1 MSRYQQSLPGEW
13 EIEPETGRRF
23 RRIGNGCVEYEMMI
37 HTAGCVVPQSQLAEH
52 NARMRAADERMREEA
67 RRAAEAAP
75 KISCPLKDGL
85 STTCTGEK
93 CALFLNGGCAI
104 AQLIPGTPARTR
116 KGQCPISR
124 SARGCTEDCALY
136 ENGCKL
142 TAIKINES
150 EDK

>member
-1 MSRYQQSLPGEW
+1 MRYQQPAPGGW
-13 EIEPETGRRF
+13 EVEPETGRRF
-23 RRIGNGCVEYEMMI
+23 RRIGNGCVEYEMMV

-52 NARMRAADERMREEA
+52 NARMREADERAREAA
-67 RRAAEAAP
+67 RKAADAAP
-75 KISCPLKDGL
+75 KASCPFKDGL